1 MQDGRR
7 PTLVRGACPHGLSA
21 GQAWSTARSL
31 MMPRTVR
38 RHQPPFLRESLESS
52 TEKMDTVFAELV
64 NFFQTLKSGS
74 LSAHLIFLALALVG
88 LGLIVAVAYQ
98 RFAIK
103 RLQIASEATQEE
115 FRNIAAD
122 LRKRALEVKKQ
133 DEGLRRRDLAVEER
147 DELKAFVKSADV
159 ELRCEPQRQVLKGS
173 QRAMKGSVSH
183 IITVGL
189 KDIQTRMLQT
199 NFKVITSAVPDK
211 ADLLRRTEEA
221 A

>member
-1 MQDGRR
+1 MAYRPGRR
-7 PTLVRGACPHGLSA
+7 GPQPD
-21 GQAWSTARSL
+21 RSL
-31 MMPRTVR
+31 MPRTVR

-103 RLQIASEATQEE
+103 RLQIASEAAQEE

-199 NFKVITSAVPDK
+199 DFKVITSAVPDK
-211 ADLLRRTEEA
+211 ADLLRRTEA
-221 A
+221 AA

>member
-1 MQDGRR
+1 
-7 PTLVRGACPHGLSA
+7 
-21 GQAWSTARSL
+21 
-31 MMPRTVR
+31 
-38 RHQPPFLRESLESS
+38 
-52 TEKMDTVFAELV
+52 MDTVFAELV
-64 NFFQTLKSGS
+64 NFFQTLTSGS

-103 RLQIASEATQEE
+103 RLQIASEAAQEE

-211 ADLLRRTEEA
+211 ADLLRRTEA
-221 A
+221 AA

>member
-52 TEKMDTVFAELV
+52 IEKMDTVFAELV

-74 LSAHLIFLALALVG
+74 LSAHLIFLTLALVG
-88 LGLIVAVAYQ
+88 LGLIVAVAYR

-103 RLQIASEATQEE
+103 RLQMASEAAQEE

-199 NFKVITSAVPDK
+199 DFKVMTSAVRDK

>member
-1 MQDGRR
+1 
-7 PTLVRGACPHGLSA
+7 
-21 GQAWSTARSL
+21 
-31 MMPRTVR
+31 MPRTVR

-133 DEGLRRRDLAVEER
+133 ER
-147 DELKAFVKSADV
+147 A
-159 ELRCEPQRQVLKGS
+159 
-173 QRAMKGSVSH
+173 
-183 IITVGL
+183 
-189 KDIQTRMLQT
+189 
-199 NFKVITSAVPDK
+199 
-211 ADLLRRTEEA
+211 
-221 A
+221 

>member
-1 MQDGRR
+1 
-7 PTLVRGACPHGLSA
+7 
-21 GQAWSTARSL
+21 
-31 MMPRTVR
+31 
-38 RHQPPFLRESLESS
+38 
-52 TEKMDTVFAELV
+52 MDTVFAELV

-103 RLQIASEATQEE
+103 RLQIASEAAQEE

-147 DELKAFVKSADV
+147 D
-159 ELRCEPQRQVLKGS
+159 
-173 QRAMKGSVSH
+173 
-183 IITVGL
+183 
-189 KDIQTRMLQT
+189 
-199 NFKVITSAVPDK
+199 
-211 ADLLRRTEEA
+211 
-221 A
+221 

>member
-1 MQDGRR
+1 MPAWPIGR
-7 PTLVRGACPHGLSA
+7 A
-21 GQAWSTARSL
+21 GVVHSQIIE
-31 MMPRTVR
+31 MPRTVR

-74 LSAHLIFLALALVG
+74 LSAHLIFLASLALVG

-103 RLQIASEATQEE
+103 RLQIASEAAQEE

-211 ADLLRRTEEA
+211 ADLLRRTEA
-221 A
+221 AA